1 MQQTG
6 FSTQVIVFQPL
17 HWKILYVFLN
27 SMTLFVLLLIS
38 LLIRHMLIS
47 FKKINLPKI
56 RHMKIWQTIF
66 RMWSRT
72 TINNALLINTPII
85 YENMLNCQKLYGIF
99 HSKQLHH
106 LCTYPNYLWN
116 EYQKEYQCS
125 HLYLCIPNDNS
136 KTQLLL
142 GWRWQWKLKQNW
154 NSPLPVKSCSYRHP
168 RRLVS
173 ATPTDG
179 ELHCCSI
186 AQVHK
191 VFITQMKKNMK

>member
-1 MQQTG
+1 
-6 FSTQVIVFQPL
+6 
-17 HWKILYVFLN
+17 
-27 SMTLFVLLLIS
+27 MTLFVLFLIS

-66 RMWSRT
+66 RMWFRT
-72 TINNALLINTPII
+72 IINNALLINASII

-99 HSKQLHH
+99 HSQQLHS

-125 HLYLCIPNDNS
+125 RLYLCIPNYNS
-136 KTQLLL
+136 KTQLLV

-154 NSPLPVKSCSYRHP
+154 NSPLPAKSCSYRRL

-173 ATPTDG
+173 ATPMDR